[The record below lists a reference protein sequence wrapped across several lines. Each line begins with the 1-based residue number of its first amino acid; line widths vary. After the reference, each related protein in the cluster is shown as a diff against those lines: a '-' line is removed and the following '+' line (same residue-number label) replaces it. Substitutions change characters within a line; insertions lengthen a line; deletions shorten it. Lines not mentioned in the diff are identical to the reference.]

1 MGMGKKYGV
10 LGLYYFNFLKKIL
23 IKSLECGEIGI
34 VSLGL
39 KSVMDIVVG
48 DTFIDVKNPIPKFIE
63 GFMLAKS
70 FVFVGLYSI
79 ETDRFEDL
87 REVLLKF

>member
-10 LGLYYFNFLKKIL
+10 LGLYYFNFLKKIF

-48 DTFIDVKNPIPKFIE
+48 DMFIDVKNFIFKFIE
-63 GFMLAKS
+63 GFMLVKF
-70 FVFVGLYSI
+70 FVFVGFYFI
-79 ETDRFEDL
+79 EMDWFEDL
-87 REVLLKF
+87 REALLKF